1 MHSSSRTMVV
11 RDFPLQNGHMLAQ
24 LARNAWAQVGIRQAL
39 QHAG

>member
-1 MHSSSRTMVV
+1 MHSSSRTMV

-24 LARNAWAQVGIRQAL
+24 LARYAWAQVGIRQAL